1 MLAWSLLLVCGP
13 WLHRWRDRT
22 VAGMAVAGKSSR
34 VCDGYEVFLVAARAR
49 ILTAPRC
56 PAARPVELL

>member
-1 MLAWSLLLVCGP
+1 
-13 WLHRWRDRT
+13 
-22 VAGMAVAGKSSR
+22 MAVAGKSSR